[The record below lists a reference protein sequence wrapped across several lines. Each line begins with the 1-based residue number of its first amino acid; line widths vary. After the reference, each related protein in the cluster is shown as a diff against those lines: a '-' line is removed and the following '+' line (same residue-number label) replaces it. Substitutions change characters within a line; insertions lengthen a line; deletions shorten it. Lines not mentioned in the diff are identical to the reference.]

1 VSRQKNSQGFSILL
15 FFRKK
20 VTKKIVRYEGNFR
33 LRKRKAKPRIKNA
46 LLAQCFPSPFL
57 PLLLRNAQKCFRVA
71 EIGPQAS
78 YFQKNSRDVMF
89 PLNAL

>member
-1 VSRQKNSQGFSILL
+1 MSL
-15 FFRKK
+15 FLKK
-20 VTKKIVRYEGNFR
+20 VTKKIVRYEGYFR

-57 PLLLRNAQKCFRVA
+57 PLLLRNAQCFRVA
-71 EIGPQAS
+71 EIGPGAS

-89 PLNAL
+89 PLKCC